1 MKSLFFIRTP
11 LEMLGAIEA
20 RKQFGITNTLLIIK
34 SDKRQDSTI
43 NFLIEKSGSWNTI
56 IRTKKKTSYGISW
69 LKLVKKLKKEKYKY
83 LFTRAFP
90 IASYFVHN
98 LSYEKLYVLDDGNA
112 TIGIAKEYK
121 NTGNLIN
128 RFSLFKGK
136 NKVGFKYDLI
146 QKIYAS
152 NKIDIENDVTDVNF
166 FTFYDLPNYE
176 KDEYVKNHFTWL
188 HSLKSYSK
196 KKKNNRIYLIG
207 SPVVNSK
214 ILLFEDYVTT
224 LKRISEF
231 YKNKEIVYIP
241 HKRESDK
248 EIKFFK
254 EKLNFTI
261 RNNKFNIELD
271 FMLNNEYPTH
281 ITGTISTALITLKGI
296 YKESVIDFFNFDD
309 TKVFEN
315 KKKDMIDI
323 YKYQE
328 KYINYNKLEY

>member
-1 MKSLFFIRTP
+1 
-11 LEMLGAIEA
+11 MLGAIEA
-20 RKQFGITNTLLIIK
+20 REQFSITNTLLIIK

-43 NFLIEKSGSWNTI
+43 NFLIEKSGGWNNI

-90 IASYFVHN
+90 IASYFVNN
-98 LSYEKLYVLDDGNA
+98 LNYEKLYILDDGVA
-112 TIGIAKEYK
+112 TIAIAKEYR
-121 NTGNLIN
+121 NAGNLTK

-152 NKIDIENDVTDVNF
+152 NKIKIEENVTDVNF

-176 KDEYVKNHFTWL
+176 KDGYVQNNFTWL
-188 HSLKSYSK
+188 HSLKKDSERK
-196 KKKNNRIYLIG
+196 GNNKVYLIG
-207 SPVVNSK
+207 TAVVDSK
-214 ILLFEDYVTT
+214 ILLFEDYFTT

-231 YKNKEIVYIP
+231 YKDKEIVYVP
-241 HKRESDK
+241 HKREDSK
-248 EIKFFK
+248 ELKILEKELSFK
-254 EKLNFTI
+254 I
-261 RNNKFNIELD
+261 RRNKFNIELD
-271 FMLNNEYPTH
+271 FLLKNEYPTH
-281 ITGTISTALITLKGI
+281 ITGTISTALIILNGI

-309 TKVFEN
+309 TKIIEN
-315 KKKDMIDI
+315 KKKVIIDV

-328 KYINYNKLEY
+328 KYINYNRLDY

>member
-1 MKSLFFIRTP
+1 MKSIFFIRTS

-20 RKQFGITNTLLIIK
+20 RKQFGVTNTLLIIK

-43 NFLIEKSGSWNTI
+43 NFLIEKSGDWNNI

-69 LKLVKKLKKEKYKY
+69 LKLVKKLKREKYKY

-90 IASYFVHN
+90 IASYFVNN
-98 LSYEKLYVLDDGNA
+98 LTYEKLYILDDGAA
-112 TIGIAKEYK
+112 TIAIAKDYK
-121 NTGNLIN
+121 NTGNLTK

-136 NKVGFKYDLI
+136 NKVGFKYDLV

-152 NKIDIENDVTDVNF
+152 NKIKIEENVTDVNF

-176 KDEYVKNHFTWL
+176 KDEYVQNNFTWL
-188 HSLKSYSK
+188 HSLKNDSK
-196 KKKNNRIYLIG
+196 KESNNKIYLIG
-207 SPVVNSK
+207 TAVVDSK
-214 ILLFEDYVTT
+214 ILLFEDYFTT

-231 YKNKEIVYIP
+231 YKGKEIVYVP
-241 HKRESDK
+241 HKREVSK
-248 EIKFFK
+248 ELKILEKELSFK
-254 EKLNFTI
+254 I
-261 RNNKFNIELD
+261 RRNKFNIELD
-271 FMLNNEYPTH
+271 FLLNNEYPAH

-309 TKVFEN
+309 TKITED
-315 KKKDMIDI
+315 KKKVIIDV

-328 KYINYNKLEY
+328 KYINYNRLDY